1 MRVKKR
7 ETVAEEV
14 VVGVI
19 YLLCAG
25 LSLLPVGIM
34 KVFNVWH
41 SYIAFV
47 SYVLAAVSL
56 IFLLLEFLSFFLG
69 LLDEEE

>member
-7 ETVAEEV
+7 EAVAEEV
-14 VVGVI
+14 VAGLI
-19 YLLCAG
+19 YLLCVC

-41 SYIAFV
+41 SGVAFL
-47 SYVLAAVSL
+47 SYFFAAVSL
-56 IFLLLEFLSFFLG
+56 IFLLLEFLSFSLG
-69 LLDEEE
+69 EDEEE